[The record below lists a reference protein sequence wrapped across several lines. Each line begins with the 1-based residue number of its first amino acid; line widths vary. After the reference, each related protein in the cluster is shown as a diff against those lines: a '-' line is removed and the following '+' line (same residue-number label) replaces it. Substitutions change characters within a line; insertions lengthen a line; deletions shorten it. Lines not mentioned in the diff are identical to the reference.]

1 MSAKKK
7 EIDSVSCSSEWKKI
21 VFAPYYYN
29 HQGNILDFNF
39 CIIEITQHRR
49 RGLKLWA
56 QSLQSL
62 VCGTWLVARYSPA
75 TLSDIHEWE
84 ITCSSAQ
91 SGGRCFA
98 LFPSWNS
105 WLPWGLAY
113 ILSSCKLL
121 MLELKVIPFFFKTH
135 VPYLLHF
142 RFSLTGQNIQ
152 IWSLSKFKFNSS
164 HNVQQKVIHRCLDKT

>member
-1 MSAKKK
+1 MEASRFFFFNLRTFLHIYFTLILPNHPSDLSNFCVSKKKK

-105 WLPWGLAY
+105 WLP
-113 ILSSCKLL
+113 
-121 MLELKVIPFFFKTH
+121 
-135 VPYLLHF
+135 
-142 RFSLTGQNIQ
+142 
-152 IWSLSKFKFNSS
+152 
-164 HNVQQKVIHRCLDKT
+164 